1 MPTLPP
7 SARHDLTDTEWELL
21 APLLP
26 APSRRGRPRTWD
38 LRSLVNG
45 IFFRVRTGCPWR
57 DVHER
62 YGPWWRVYHLFI
74 RLRAD
79 GVWTHVHTRLL
90 THAQEKGKLSWEVS
104 VDSTTARGH
113 VHAAGARKDSTAR
126 HPTEPADHG
135 FGRSRGGWSTKIHVG
150 IDADCGVL
158 SLVITPGQVGDG
170 PQMVPVIEKIRVP
183 STGRGRPRRRPKR
196 VLADKAYSSR
206 ANRKYLSSRGIKAT
220 ISQPRDQVAHR
231 KRRGSAGGR
240 PPAFDATAY
249 RRRNA
254 VERGIN
260 RIKQH
265 RGCATRFDKLAVHFE
280 ATVQLAVIRYWLKR
294 LS

>member
-1 MPTLPP
+1 MTSPTLQW
-7 SARHDLTDTEWELL
+7 DLL

-158 SLVITPGQVGDG
+158 SFVITPGQVGDG
-170 PQMVPVIEKIRVP
+170 LQMVPVIEKIRVP

>member
-1 MPTLPP
+1 MTSPTLQW
-7 SARHDLTDTEWELL
+7 DLL

-45 IFFRVRTGCPWR
+45 IFVRVRTGCPWR

-104 VDSTTARGH
+104 VDSTTTRGH

-135 FGRSRGGWSTKIHVG
+135 FGRSRGGWSTKIHVS
-150 IDADCGVL
+150 IDADCGAL
-158 SLVITPGQVGDG
+158 SFVITPVQVGDG

-196 VLADKAYSSR
+196 VLPDKAYSSR

-260 RIKQH
+260 RIKQN

>member
-1 MPTLPP
+1 MTSPTLQW
-7 SARHDLTDTEWELL
+7 DLL

-158 SLVITPGQVGDG
+158 SFVITPGQVGDG

-183 STGRGRPRRRPKR
+183 STCRGRPRRRPKR
-196 VLADKAYSSR
+196 VLADKTYSSR

>member
-1 MPTLPP
+1 MGAARSTPACP
-7 SARHDLTDTEWELL
+7 SL
-21 APLLP
+21 
-26 APSRRGRPRTWD
+26 RGRPRTWG

-62 YGPWWRVYHLFI
+62 YRPWWRVYHLFI

-170 PQMVPVIEKIRVP
+170 PQMVPVIEKIRVT

>member
-1 MPTLPP
+1 MTSPTLQW
-7 SARHDLTDTEWELL
+7 DLL

-74 RLRAD
+74 RLRTD

-104 VDSTTARGH
+104 VDSTTTRGH
-113 VHAAGARKDSTAR
+113 VHATGTRKDSTAR

-150 IDADCGVL
+150 IDVDCGVL
-158 SLVITPGQVGDG
+158 SFVITPGQVGDG

-220 ISQPRDQVAHR
+220 ISQPRDQVVHR

-249 RRRNA
+249 RRCNA

-280 ATVQLAVIRYWLKR
+280 TTVQLAVIRYWLKR

>member
-1 MPTLPP
+1 M
-7 SARHDLTDTEWELL
+7 
-21 APLLP
+21 
-26 APSRRGRPRTWD
+26 
-38 LRSLVNG
+38 
-45 IFFRVRTGCPWR
+45 
-57 DVHER
+57 
-62 YGPWWRVYHLFI
+62 
-74 RLRAD
+74 
-79 GVWTHVHTRLL
+79 HTRLL

-158 SLVITPGQVGDG
+158 SFVITPGQVGDG

-206 ANRKYLSSRGIKAT
+206 ANRKYLNSRGIKAT

>member
-7 SARHDLTDTEWELL
+7 SARHDLTDAEWELL

-26 APSRRGRPRTWD
+26 APSQRGRPRTWD
-38 LRSLVNG
+38 IRSLVNG
-45 IFFRVRTGCPWR
+45 VFFRVRTGCPWR
-57 DVHER
+57 DVPER
-62 YGPWWRVYHLFI
+62 YGPWWRVYHLFL

-79 GVWTHVHTRLL
+79 GAWKDVHTRLL

-104 VDSTTARGH
+104 VDSTTSRGH
-113 VHAAGARKDSTAR
+113 VHAAGARKDSAHR
-126 HPTEPADHG
+126 HPGEPAHHDV
-135 FGRSRGGWSTKIHVG
+135 GRSRGGWSTKIHVG
-150 IDADCGVL
+150 IDAGCGVL
-158 SLVITPGQVGDG
+158 SLVITPGQAGDG
-170 PQMVPVIEKIRVP
+170 PQMVPVLDKIRVP
-183 STGRGRPRRRPKR
+183 AGGRGRPRRRPVR

-206 ANRKYLSSRGIKAT
+206 ANRAWLKAKGITAT
-220 ISQPRDQVAHR
+220 ISQPKDQAAHR

-240 PPAFDATAY
+240 PPAFDIAAY

-254 VERGIN
+254 VERGVN

-265 RGCATRFDKLAVHFE
+265 RGCAMRFDKLAVHFE

>member
-1 MPTLPP
+1 MTSPTLQW
-7 SARHDLTDTEWELL
+7 DLL

-158 SLVITPGQVGDG
+158 SFVITPGQIGDG

>member
-1 MPTLPP
+1 MTSPTLQ
-7 SARHDLTDTEWELL
+7 WELL

-26 APSRRGRPRTWD
+26 APSRRGRPRTWG

-158 SLVITPGQVGDG
+158 SFVITPGQVGDG

>member
-1 MPTLPP
+1 MTSPTLQ
-7 SARHDLTDTEWELL
+7 WELL

-74 RLRAD
+74 RLQAD

-158 SLVITPGQVGDG
+158 SFVITPGQVGDG
-170 PQMVPVIEKIRVP
+170 LQMVPVIEKIRVP

-220 ISQPRDQVAHR
+220 ISQPRDQVANR
-231 KRRGSAGGR
+231 RRRGSAGGR

>member
-7 SARHDLTDTEWELL
+7 SARHDLTDAEWALL

-26 APSRRGRPRTWD
+26 PPSSTGRPRTWG

-45 IFFRVRTGCPWR
+45 IFFRIRTGCPWR

-62 YGPWWRVYHLFI
+62 YGPWWRVYDLFA
-74 RLRAD
+74 RFQAD
-79 GVWTHVHTRLL
+79 GVWEMIHTQLL
-90 THAQEKGKLSWEVS
+90 SHAEHTGRLSWEVS

-113 VHAAGARKDSTAR
+113 VHAAGARTDSTLR
-126 HPTEPADHG
+126 HPGEPAHHG

-150 IDADCGVL
+150 IDAGCGVM
-158 SLVITPGQVGDG
+158 SLMMTPGQAGDG
-170 PQMVPVIEKIRVP
+170 PQMVPVLENIRVP
-183 STGRGRPRRRPKR
+183 AVGRGRPRRRPER
-196 VLADKAYSSR
+196 VLGDKAYSSR
-206 ANRKYLSSRGIKAT
+206 ANRKYLRSRGIKAT
-220 ISQPRDQVAHR
+220 ISQPKDQVAHR
-231 KRRGSAGGR
+231 LRRGSAGGR
-240 PPAFDATAY
+240 PPAFDTVAY

-265 RGCATRFDKLAVHFE
+265 RGCATRYDKLAVHFE

>member
-7 SARHDLTDTEWELL
+7 SARHDLTDAEWTLL
-21 APLLP
+21 DPLLP

-38 LRSLVNG
+38 IRSLVNG
-45 IFFRVRTGCPWR
+45 IFFRIRTGCPWR

-62 YGPWWRVYHLFI
+62 YGPWWRVYHLFV

-79 GVWTHVHTRLL
+79 GVWHKVHTRLL
-90 THAQEKGKLSWEVS
+90 TRAQEQGQLSWEVS
-104 VDSTTARGH
+104 VDSTTSRGH
-113 VHAAGARKDSTAR
+113 VHAAGARKDSAHR
-126 HPTEPADHG
+126 HPGEPADHG

-150 IDADCGVL
+150 IDADCGVMSFL
-158 SLVITPGQVGDG
+158 ITPGQTGDG

-183 STGRGRPRRRPKR
+183 STKRGRPRRRPDR

-206 ANRKYLSSRGIKAT
+206 ANRQYLRSRGITAT
-220 ISQPRDQVAHR
+220 ISQPKDQVANR

-240 PPAFDATAY
+240 PPAFDTVAY
-249 RRRNA
+249 RRRNV
-254 VERGIN
+254 VERGIG

>member
-1 MPTLPP
+1 MTSPTLQW
-7 SARHDLTDTEWELL
+7 DLL

-45 IFFRVRTGCPWR
+45 IFFRIRTGCPWR

-104 VDSTTARGH
+104 VDSTTTRGH

-158 SLVITPGQVGDG
+158 SFVITPGQVGDG
-170 PQMVPVIEKIRVP
+170 PQMVPVLEKIRVP
-183 STGRGRPRRRPKR
+183 STGRGRPRRRPVR

>member
-1 MPTLPP
+1 MPTVPP
-7 SARHDLTDTEWELL
+7 SARHDLTDAEWDLL
-21 APLLP
+21 VPLLP

-45 IFFRVRTGCPWR
+45 IFFRIRTGCPWR

-62 YGPWWRVYHLFI
+62 YGPWWRVHDLFA
-74 RLRAD
+74 RLRAN
-79 GVWTHVHTRLL
+79 GVWENVHTRLL

-104 VDSTTARGH
+104 VDSTTTRGH
-113 VHAAGARKDSTAR
+113 IHAAGARKDSPLR
-126 HPTEPADHG
+126 HPGEPDHHG
-135 FGRSRGGWSTKIHVG
+135 FGRSRGGWSTKIHVA

-158 SLVITPGQVGDG
+158 SFAITPGQAGDG
-170 PQMVPVIEKIRVP
+170 PQMVRVLEKIRVP
-183 STGRGRPRRRPKR
+183 SATRGRPRKRPER

-206 ANRKYLSSRGIKAT
+206 ANRAWLRARGIKAT
-220 ISQPRDQVAHR
+220 ISQPKDQVANR
-231 KRRGSAGGR
+231 RRRGSAGGR
-240 PPAFDATAY
+240 PPAFDAVAY
-249 RRRNA
+249 QRRNA

-265 RGCATRFDKLAVHFE
+265 HGCATRFDKLAVHFE
-280 ATVQLAVIRYWLKR
+280 ATVQLANIRYWLKR

>member
-1 MPTLPP
+1 M
-7 SARHDLTDTEWELL
+7 
-21 APLLP
+21 
-26 APSRRGRPRTWD
+26 
-38 LRSLVNG
+38 
-45 IFFRVRTGCPWR
+45 
-57 DVHER
+57 
-62 YGPWWRVYHLFI
+62 
-74 RLRAD
+74 
-79 GVWTHVHTRLL
+79 HTRLL

-104 VDSTTARGH
+104 VDSTTTCGH
-113 VHAAGARKDSTAR
+113 VHAAGTRKDSTAR

-150 IDADCGVL
+150 IDVDCGVL
-158 SLVITPGQVGDG
+158 SFVITPGQVGNG
-170 PQMVPVIEKIRVP
+170 PQMVPVIEKIQVP

-220 ISQPRDQVAHR
+220 ISQPRDQVVHR

-260 RIKQH
+260 RIKQN

>member
-1 MPTLPP
+1 MTSPTLQW
-7 SARHDLTDTEWELL
+7 DLL

-158 SLVITPGQVGDG
+158 SFVITPGQVGDG

>member
-1 MPTLPP
+1 MTSPTLQ
-7 SARHDLTDTEWELL
+7 WELL

>member
-1 MPTLPP
+1 MTSPTLQW
-7 SARHDLTDTEWELL
+7 DLL

-57 DVHER
+57 NVHER

>member
-1 MPTLPP
+1 MTSPTLQ
-7 SARHDLTDTEWELL
+7 WKLL

-26 APSRRGRPRTWD
+26 APSTRGRPRTWD

-62 YGPWWRVYHLFI
+62 YGPWWRVYDLFV
-74 RLRAD
+74 RLHAA
-79 GVWTHVHTRLL
+79 GVWTNVHARLL
-90 THAQEKGKLSWEVS
+90 THAQHTGRLSWEVS

-113 VHAAGARKDSTAR
+113 VHAAGARKDSPTR
-126 HPTEPADHG
+126 HPEEPADHG
-135 FGRSRGGWSTKIHVG
+135 FGRSRGGWSTKIHAA
-150 IDADCGVL
+150 INADCGVMSFL
-158 SLVITPGQVGDG
+158 ITPGQAGDG
-170 PQMVPVIEKIRVP
+170 PQLVPVLDKIRVP
-183 STGRGRPRRRPKR
+183 STRRGRPRKRPER

-206 ANRKYLSSRGIKAT
+206 ANRKYLRSRGIKAT
-220 ISQPRDQVAHR
+220 ISQPKDQVAHR
-231 KRRGSAGGR
+231 RRRGSAGGR
-240 PPAFDATAY
+240 PPGFDPVAY

-265 RGCATRFDKLAVHFE
+265 RGCATRFDKLAVRFE
-280 ATVQLAVIRYWLKR
+280 ATVQVAVIRYWLKR

>member
-1 MPTLPP
+1 MTSPTLQ
-7 SARHDLTDTEWELL
+7 WELL

-45 IFFRVRTGCPWR
+45 IFFRIRTGCPWR

-74 RLRAD
+74 RLRAE

-158 SLVITPGQVGDG
+158 SFVITPGQVGDG

-280 ATVQLAVIRYWLKR
+280 VTVQLAVIRYWLKR

>member
-1 MPTLPP
+1 MTSPTLQ
-7 SARHDLTDTEWELL
+7 WGLL

-74 RLRAD
+74 RLRAE

-158 SLVITPGQVGDG
+158 SFVITPGQVGDG

>member
-7 SARHDLTDTEWELL
+7 SARHDLTDAEWSLL

-26 APSRRGRPRTWD
+26 APSRRGRPRTWG

-45 IFFRVRTGCPWR
+45 IFFRIRTGCPWR
-57 DVHER
+57 DVPER
-62 YGPWWRVYHLFI
+62 YGPWWRIYHLFV

-79 GVWTHVHTRLL
+79 GVWQDVHTRLL
-90 THAQEKGKLSWEVS
+90 AQAQHTGKLSWEVS
-104 VDSTTARGH
+104 VDSTTTRGH
-113 VHAAGARKDSTAR
+113 VHAAGARKDSVTR
-126 HPTEPADHG
+126 HSGEPDHHG

-150 IDADCGVL
+150 IDADCGGMSV
-158 SLVITPGQVGDG
+158 VITPGQAGDG
-170 PQMVPVIEKIRVP
+170 PQMVPVLEKIRVP
-183 STGRGRPRRRPKR
+183 STGRGRPRKRPER

-206 ANRKYLSSRGIKAT
+206 ANRRYLRSRGIKAT
-220 ISQPRDQVAHR
+220 ISQPKDQVANR
-231 KRRGSAGGR
+231 RRRGSAGGR
-240 PPAFDATAY
+240 PPAFDTAAY
-249 RRRNA
+249 RRRNT

-280 ATVQLAVIRYWLKR
+280 ATVQVAVIRYWLKR

>member
-1 MPTLPP
+1 MPTVPT
-7 SARHDLTDTEWELL
+7 SARHDLTNAEWDLL
-21 APLLP
+21 DPLLP
-26 APSRRGRPRTWD
+26 AASPTGRPRTWG

-45 IFFRVRTGCPWR
+45 IFFRIRTGCPWR

-62 YGPWWRVYHLFI
+62 YGPWWRVYDLFV

-79 GVWTHVHTRLL
+79 GVWQDVHTRLL
-90 THAQEKGKLSWEVS
+90 AQAQHTGKLSWEVS
-104 VDSTTARGH
+104 VDSTTSLGH
-113 VHAAGARKDSTAR
+113 VHAAGARNDSATR
-126 HPTEPADHG
+126 HSGEPAHHG

-150 IDADCGVL
+150 VNADCGVM
-158 SLVITPGQVGDG
+158 SLVITPGQAGDG
-170 PQMVPVIEKIRVP
+170 PQMVPVLEKIRVP
-183 STGRGRPRRRPKR
+183 SARRGRPRRRPDR

-206 ANRKYLSSRGIKAT
+206 ANRKYLRSRGIKAT

-231 KRRGSAGGR
+231 RRRGSAGGR
-240 PPAFDATAY
+240 PPAFDTVAY

>member
-1 MPTLPP
+1 MTSPTLQ
-7 SARHDLTDTEWELL
+7 WELL

-45 IFFRVRTGCPWR
+45 IFFRIRTGCPWR

-74 RLRAD
+74 RLRAE

-158 SLVITPGQVGDG
+158 SFVITPGQVGDG

>member
-1 MPTLPP
+1 MTSPTLQ
-7 SARHDLTDTEWELL
+7 WELL

-74 RLRAD
+74 RLRAE

-158 SLVITPGQVGDG
+158 SFVITPGQVGDG

>member
-1 MPTLPP
+1 MTTLPP
-7 SARHDLTDTEWELL
+7 SARHDLTNTEWTLL

-38 LRSLVNG
+38 IRSLVNG
-45 IFFRVRTGCPWR
+45 IFFRTRTGCPWR

-62 YGPWWRVYHLFI
+62 YGPWWRVYDLFV
-74 RLRAD
+74 RLQAT
-79 GVWTHVHTRLL
+79 GVWKNIHTRLL

-104 VDSTTARGH
+104 VDSTTSRGH
-113 VHAAGARKDSTAR
+113 VHGAGARHDSPVR
-126 HPTEPADHG
+126 HPGEPAHHG

-150 IDADCGVL
+150 IDAHCGVM
-158 SLVITPGQVGDG
+158 SLVITPGQAGDS
-170 PQMVPVIEKIRVP
+170 PQMVPVLEKIRVP
-183 STGRGRPRRRPKR
+183 SAGRGRPRIRPER
-196 VLADKAYSSR
+196 VLADKAYSSH
-206 ANRKYLSSRGIKAT
+206 ANRVWLRERGVKAT
-220 ISQPRDQVAHR
+220 ISQPKDQVAHR

-240 PPAFDATAY
+240 PPAFDAAAY

-280 ATVQLAVIRYWLKR
+280 ATVQVAVIRYWLKR